1 MSKLSDYKIYTML
14 VISAICWGGAFVA
27 AKFVV
32 MELHPTVA
40 AALRFTLAFL
50 VLLVFLIAKE
60 GKKAWVHPKEWL
72 LLWGAALT
80 GVAFYNILF
89 FTGLIYTSPVNG
101 SLLVATGPVITTII
115 SALFLKE
122 TINNKQIAGLILSI
136 IGVVIIISKGSFGAL
151 FSLNFNHG
159 DLLMATAVFGW
170 SLYTIIGKAT
180 AKRWSSL
187 LTTTYACGLGAL
199 ILWVSALPQ
208 LSQVRWQEISLVTIG
223 ALAFLAIFASA
234 IGFVFWYEGIGSI
247 GPSRAAIFQNL
258 VPAFSAIFSY
268 FLLQEGLML
277 FHWFGA
283 AMILYGVYLA
293 NKKGKSPLPVASLL
307 SDRL

>member
-1 MSKLSDYKIYTML
+1 MSKIFNFKIYAML
-14 VISAICWGGAFVA
+14 VTSTVCWGGAFVA

-32 MELHPTVA
+32 LELHPTVA

-50 VLLVFLIAKE
+50 VLLVFLIARE
-60 GKKAWVHPKEWL
+60 GKQAWVHPKEWL

-80 GVAFYNILF
+80 GIAFYNILF

-115 SALFLKE
+115 SGVFLKE
-122 TINNKQIAGLILSI
+122 AISNKQIAGLILSI
-136 IGVVIIISKGSFGAL
+136 IGVIIIISRGSLGTL
-151 FSLNFNHG
+151 LSLNFNHG
-159 DLLMATAVFGW
+159 DLLMAAAVFGW
-170 SLYTIIGKAT
+170 SLYTLIGKAT

-208 LSQVRWQEISLVTIG
+208 LGQVQWQEISIITIG
-223 ALAFLAIFASA
+223 AVAFLAIFASA
-234 IGFVFWYEGIGSI
+234 IGFVFWYEGIASI

-258 VPAFSAIFSY
+258 VPAFSATFSY
-268 FLLQEGLML
+268 FLLKESLML

-283 AMILYGVYLA
+283 GMILYGVYLA
-293 NKKGKSPLPVASLL
+293 NKKNKSSLLVASPQPEQI
-307 SDRL
+307 